1 VEQKGQKSKSKKT
14 HFFITYQFFL
24 QYAMTTA
31 SPRPSPGASYF
42 STIRGGGT
50 SSSPSSPSLS
60 AATAAAFAVVPPPPL
75 FENSSSPDGITH
87 HNNASSALNSTPYLQ
102 SRLVQLRHQSQ
113 DLSTELTKKLA
124 TSRSGQSLLHIG
136 PSLSTLPPDLT
147 SLLEALSP
155 LVTQV
160 EQYEAENRSELERL
174 VNQGREVQCAMKKRD
189 FSVQCAEIYSDL
201 MGAEEVLRRK
211 QQQQQQ
217 QPQEKEQST
226 ASKTKNNDDTNKRE
240 GGGYYED
247 DDDDWSEDEKEE
259 GKFINVFILCI
270 FIFANAL
277 IHKTQLYT
285 TTTTTTTEF
294 DHICSLERAAYTTLH
309 LLQELHN
316 SSADVSAMTTT
327 PKKPMKRATHPDGE
341 DTTDG
346 ASSNYNS
353 NNNNSNN
360 LPSLSDFSSSHDNA
374 LLNGVILEK
383 SRFLAKLAPRIRR
396 LESDTAKCLVS
407 TLEELLVRMRT
418 LMEDDNQG
426 QKYDD
431 DDGDNAVYYNIQQR
445 KSQHDDLLLMIGHC
459 LRGLALLGKG
469 ADAESAFARVA
480 VMPIIRSKLSM
491 GKLDEG
497 GSRGECAGLFFLL
510 DDIANTVSTMYGSIL
525 RSSESMFTNETTENG
540 SKRSSSTR
548 IEVDLVTCGVWV
560 PVATALMA
568 DPGIKMAIFSP
579 GIANVLQANYSALD
593 TFLSEL
599 ANSLLVQSQGSGD
612 SDVSRDK
619 EEEKTSMETGD
630 FSHLYYRPNIKTDAI
645 ERAQARLY
653 AHPTTVEFSKRWNLP
668 IYYQLRFA
676 EFCKRLDKAVEG
688 VCREGWTADVFTGD
702 AKDGTKISDTFGYE
716 LPFFLELY
724 DILLS
729 MWKPD
734 VYLRPLTH
742 RFLRGAMQ
750 LIGRVLAFV
759 KEGTDG
765 KIQFGGADHP
775 EEVGS
780 ETKDPSETIAAIPV
794 YFWSE
799 RVEDVAVVAW
809 ELTIL
814 ETCLTHDY
822 LDTIANTVC
831 PNDKESRQST
841 HNSSSELEE
850 IRSLASDVLMES
862 SQEFSPLVSH
872 SWNRL
877 IVDRLTKQCCI
888 PLTAVKGV
896 AATYRMTNRPPPSQA
911 SPFVAAILRPL
922 KEFDATFA
930 SRTPP
935 QIGDEWKQQIVG
947 AVSCKYS
954 LAVEDLIATV
964 KRTEDALKSRKTRK
978 MMAGGMSDGEKV
990 KLQLL
995 LDYRQYRNDV
1005 EELGL
1010 ETDSIEGLV
1019 KLNQLTL
1026 EAESLLSE

>member
-1 VEQKGQKSKSKKT
+1 
-14 HFFITYQFFL
+14 
-24 QYAMTTA
+24 
-31 SPRPSPGASYF
+31 
-42 STIRGGGT
+42 
-50 SSSPSSPSLS
+50 
-60 AATAAAFAVVPPPPL
+60 
-75 FENSSSPDGITH
+75 
-87 HNNASSALNSTPYLQ
+87 
-102 SRLVQLRHQSQ
+102 
-113 DLSTELTKKLA
+113 
-124 TSRSGQSLLHIG
+124 
-136 PSLSTLPPDLT
+136 
-147 SLLEALSP
+147 
-155 LVTQV
+155 
-160 EQYEAENRSELERL
+160 
-174 VNQGREVQCAMKKRD
+174 
-189 FSVQCAEIYSDL
+189 
-201 MGAEEVLRRK
+201 
-211 QQQQQQ
+211 
-217 QPQEKEQST
+217 
-226 ASKTKNNDDTNKRE
+226 
-240 GGGYYED
+240 
-247 DDDDWSEDEKEE
+247 
-259 GKFINVFILCI
+259 
-270 FIFANAL
+270 
-277 IHKTQLYT
+277 
-285 TTTTTTTEF
+285 
-294 DHICSLERAAYTTLH
+294 
-309 LLQELHN
+309 
-316 SSADVSAMTTT
+316 MTTT
-327 PKKPMKRATHPDGE
+327 PKKRTAQQPDGDE
-341 DTTDG
+341 NDD
-346 ASSNYNS
+346 SNNS
-353 NNNNSNN
+353 NSSANNN
-360 LPSLSDFSSSHDNA
+360 LPSLSDFSSSDNTS
-374 LLNGVILEK
+374 LNGVVLEK

-407 TLEELLVRMRT
+407 TLEELLVRLRS
-418 LMEDDNQG
+418 LMEDENNDTMNEG
-426 QKYDD
+426 MNTTTGYDD
-431 DDGDNAVYYNIQQR
+431 NIKQQR

-480 VMPIIRSKLSM
+480 IMPIIRSKLSM

-510 DDIANTVSTMYGSIL
+510 DGIANTISTMYGSIL
-525 RSSESMFTNETTENG
+525 RSSECMFTNETSGTG
-540 SKRSSSTR
+540 SKSSTASR
-548 IEVDLVTCGVWV
+548 MEVDLVTCGVWV

-599 ANSLLVQSQGSGD
+599 AGSLLRQLPQEEED
-612 SDVSRDK
+612 AKKR
-619 EEEKTSMETGD
+619 EEEKTSIETGN
-630 FSHLYYRPNIKTDAI
+630 FSHLYYRPTIQADAI

-702 AKDGTKISDTFGYE
+702 AKDGKKISDTFGFE
-716 LPFFLELY
+716 LPFFFELY

-759 KEGTDG
+759 KEGADG
-765 KIQFGGADHP
+765 KIQFGGAAEQS
-775 EEVGS
+775 EEEKTDSS
-780 ETKDPSETIAAIPV
+780 EMNVATPA
-794 YFWSE
+794 YFWNE

-822 LDTIANTVC
+822 LDYVANTVC

-841 HNSSSELEE
+841 HNSSSELDE
-850 IRSLASDVLMES
+850 IRSLASEVLVEC

-872 SWNRL
+872 CWNTL

-911 SPFVAAILRPL
+911 SPFLASVLRPL
-922 KEFDATFA
+922 KEFDTTFS

-935 QIGDEWKQQIVG
+935 QIGDVWKQKIVE
-947 AVSCKYS
+947 AVSSKYS
-954 LAVEDLIATV
+954 VAVEDLIATV
-964 KRTEDALKSRKTRK
+964 KRTEEALKSRKTRK

-995 LDYRQYRNDV
+995 LDYRQYKKDV

-1010 ETDSIEGLV
+1010 ESNSIEGIV
-1019 KLNQLTL
+1019 KLNQLTA
-1026 EAESLLSE
+1026 EAENLLPK

>member
-1 VEQKGQKSKSKKT
+1 MIV
-14 HFFITYQFFL
+14 
-24 QYAMTTA
+24 
-31 SPRPSPGASYF
+31 PSH
-42 STIRGGGT
+42 I
-50 SSSPSSPSLS
+50 
-60 AATAAAFAVVPPPPL
+60 
-75 FENSSSPDGITH
+75 H
-87 HNNASSALNSTPYLQ
+87 
-102 SRLVQLRHQSQ
+102 VQPNPIH
-113 DLSTELTKKLA
+113 K
-124 TSRSGQSLLHIG
+124 
-136 PSLSTLPPDLT
+136 
-147 SLLEALSP
+147 
-155 LVTQV
+155 
-160 EQYEAENRSELERL
+160 
-174 VNQGREVQCAMKKRD
+174 
-189 FSVQCAEIYSDL
+189 
-201 MGAEEVLRRK
+201 K
-211 QQQQQQ
+211 QQ
-217 QPQEKEQST
+217 
-226 ASKTKNNDDTNKRE
+226 
-240 GGGYYED
+240 
-247 DDDDWSEDEKEE
+247 
-259 GKFINVFILCI
+259 
-270 FIFANAL
+270 
-277 IHKTQLYT
+277 HKS
-285 TTTTTTTEF
+285 EF
-294 DHICSLERAAYTTLH
+294 DHICSLERAAYTTLY
-309 LLQELHN
+309 LLQELHS

-327 PKKPMKRATHPDGE
+327 PKKPIKRAADGE
-341 DTTDG
+341 DNDG
-346 ASSNYNS
+346 CNNNN
-353 NNNNSNN
+353 NNNNSITNDGN
-360 LPSLSDFSSSHDNA
+360 LLPSLSDFSSNGDNA
-374 LLNGVILEK
+374 SLNGVILEK

-407 TLEELLVRMRT
+407 TLEELLVRVRT
-418 LMEDDNQG
+418 LMEDDNDNNEG
-426 QKYDD
+426 QYDTT
-431 DDGDNAVYYNIQQR
+431 YNKQQR

-480 VMPIIRSKLSM
+480 IMPIIRSKLSM

-510 DDIANTVSTMYGSIL
+510 DGIANTVSTQYGSIL
-525 RSSESMFTNETTENG
+525 RSSESMFTNETGNAGG
-540 SKRSSSTR
+540 SKASSSSSMM
-548 IEVDLVTCGVWV
+548 EVDLVTGGVWV

-599 ANSLLVQSQGSGD
+599 ANSLLLQCAQGS
-612 SDVSRDK
+612 SDEDVNQEE
-619 EEEKTSMETGD
+619 EEEKTSIETGD
-630 FSHLYYRPNIKTDAI
+630 LSHLYYRPTIKANAI
-645 ERAQARLY
+645 ERAQTRLY

-702 AKDGTKISDTFGYE
+702 AKDGKKISDTFGFE
-716 LPFFLELY
+716 LPFFFELY

-750 LIGRVLAFV
+750 LIGRVLAFA
-759 KEGTDG
+759 KEGADG
-765 KIQFGGADHP
+765 KIQFGGTDKSEEAD
-775 EEVGS
+775 S
-780 ETKDPSETIAAIPV
+780 ESDPSETVVATPA
-794 YFWSE
+794 YFWNE

-809 ELTIL
+809 ELTIF

-822 LDTIANTVC
+822 LDSVANTVC

-862 SQEFSPLVSH
+862 SQEFSPFVSH
-872 SWNRL
+872 SWNKL

-896 AATYRMTNRPPPSQA
+896 AATYRMTNRPPPTQA
-911 SPFVAAILRPL
+911 SPFVGSILRPL
-922 KEFDATFA
+922 KEFDATFS

-935 QIGDEWKQQIVG
+935 QIGDKWKQQIVG
-947 AVSCKYS
+947 AISSKYS

-964 KRTEDALKSRKTRK
+964 KRTEEALKSRKTRK
-978 MMAGGMSDGEKV
+978 MMVGGMSDGEKV

-995 LDYRQYRNDV
+995 LDYRQYKTDV
-1005 EELGL
+1005 DELDL

-1026 EAESLLSE
+1026 EAEGLLSE

>member
-1 VEQKGQKSKSKKT
+1 
-14 HFFITYQFFL
+14 
-24 QYAMTTA
+24 
-31 SPRPSPGASYF
+31 
-42 STIRGGGT
+42 
-50 SSSPSSPSLS
+50 
-60 AATAAAFAVVPPPPL
+60 
-75 FENSSSPDGITH
+75 
-87 HNNASSALNSTPYLQ
+87 
-102 SRLVQLRHQSQ
+102 
-113 DLSTELTKKLA
+113 
-124 TSRSGQSLLHIG
+124 
-136 PSLSTLPPDLT
+136 
-147 SLLEALSP
+147 
-155 LVTQV
+155 V
-160 EQYEAENRSELERL
+160 EQYESENRGELDRL
-174 VNQGREVQCAMKKRD
+174 VHMGREVQCAVKKRE
-189 FSVQCAEIYSDL
+189 FSGQCAEIYSDL
-201 MGAEEVLRRK
+201 MGAEEVLRWK
-211 QQQQQQ
+211 QVQQKQKKS
-217 QPQEKEQST
+217 EKG
-226 ASKTKNNDDTNKRE
+226 AGKNKKNDESSSSR
-240 GGGYYED
+240 YEYNM
-247 DDDDWSEDEKEE
+247 DDDDWSEDETEE
-259 GKFINVFILCI
+259 
-270 FIFANAL
+270 
-277 IHKTQLYT
+277 
-285 TTTTTTTEF
+285 EF
-294 DHICSLERAAYTTLH
+294 DHICSLERAAYTTLY

-327 PKKPMKRATHPDGE
+327 PKKRTAQLSEGDENDG
-341 DTTDG
+341 
-346 ASSNYNS
+346 SNS
-353 NNNNSNN
+353 NNNNTSVNNN
-360 LPSLSDFSSSHDNA
+360 LPSLSDFSSNDNTS
-374 LLNGVILEK
+374 LNGVVLEK

-407 TLEELLVRMRT
+407 TLEELLLRVRS
-418 LMEDDNQG
+418 LMEDENDTNDGNDTGYDN
-426 QKYDD
+426 K
-431 DDGDNAVYYNIQQR
+431 QQR

-480 VMPIIRSKLSM
+480 IMPIIRSKLSM

-510 DDIANTVSTMYGSIL
+510 DGIANTISSMYGSIL
-525 RSSESMFTNETTENG
+525 RSSECMFTNETGNG
-540 SKRSSSTR
+540 FKTLVMSRM
-548 IEVDLVTCGVWV
+548 EVDLVTCGVWV

-599 ANSLLVQSQGSGD
+599 ASSLLRQSPQQQEE
-612 SDVSRDK
+612 DVK
-619 EEEKTSMETGD
+619 KGQEKTSIETGN
-630 FSHLYYRPNIKTDAI
+630 FSHLYFRPTIQADAI

-702 AKDGTKISDTFGYE
+702 AKDGKKISDTFGYE
-716 LPFFLELY
+716 LPFFFELY

-729 MWKPD
+729 MWKSD

-759 KEGTDG
+759 KDGADG
-765 KIQFGGADHP
+765 KIQFGGTDQQSEAAMDS
-775 EEVGS
+775 S
-780 ETKDPSETIAAIPV
+780 ETSVVTPA
-794 YFWSE
+794 YYWNE
-799 RVEDVAVVAW
+799 RVEDIAVVSW

-822 LDTIANTVC
+822 LDYVANTVC

-841 HNSSSELEE
+841 HNSSLELEE
-850 IRSLASDVLMES
+850 IRLLASEVLVEC

-872 SWNRL
+872 SWNTL

-911 SPFVAAILRPL
+911 SPFLASVLRPL
-922 KEFDATFA
+922 KEFDTTFS

-935 QIGDEWKQQIVG
+935 QIGDLWKQKIVE
-947 AVSCKYS
+947 AVSLKYS
-954 LAVEDLIATV
+954 IAVEDLIATV
-964 KRTEDALKSRKTRK
+964 KRTEEALKSRKTRK

-995 LDYRQYRNDV
+995 LDYRQFKNDV

-1010 ETDSIEGLV
+1010 ESNSIEGIV
-1019 KLNQLTL
+1019 KLNQLTA
-1026 EAESLLSE
+1026 EAESLLLK

>member
-1 VEQKGQKSKSKKT
+1 M
-14 HFFITYQFFL
+14 
-24 QYAMTTA
+24 ATT
-31 SPRPSPGASYF
+31 SSGPSPGASYF
-42 STIRGGGT
+42 STIH
-50 SSSPSSPSLS
+50 SASPSAAASSLS
-60 AATAAAFAVVPPPPL
+60 AATSAAAAAAAALTVPPPP
-75 FENSSSPDGITH
+75 FSEESKIDTPNTSDVHNS
-87 HNNASSALNSTPYLQ
+87 SSALNSTPYLQ

-155 LVTQV
+155 LLSQV
-160 EQYEAENRSELERL
+160 EQYESENRGELDRL
-174 VNQGREVQCAMKKRD
+174 VHMGREVQCAVKKRE
-189 FSVQCAEIYSDL
+189 FSGQCAEIYSDL
-201 MGAEEVLRRK
+201 MGAEEVLRWK
-211 QQQQQQ
+211 QVQQKQKKS
-217 QPQEKEQST
+217 EKG
-226 ASKTKNNDDTNKRE
+226 AGKNKKNDESSSSR
-240 GGGYYED
+240 YEYNM
-247 DDDDWSEDEKEE
+247 DDDDWSEDETEE
-259 GKFINVFILCI
+259 
-270 FIFANAL
+270 
-277 IHKTQLYT
+277 
-285 TTTTTTTEF
+285 EF
-294 DHICSLERAAYTTLH
+294 DHICSLERAAYTTLY

-327 PKKPMKRATHPDGE
+327 PKKRTAQQSEGDENDG
-341 DTTDG
+341 
-346 ASSNYNS
+346 SNS
-353 NNNNSNN
+353 NNNNTSVNNN
-360 LPSLSDFSSSHDNA
+360 LPSLSDFSSNDNTS
-374 LLNGVILEK
+374 LNGVVLEK

-407 TLEELLVRMRT
+407 TLEELLVRVRS
-418 LMEDDNQG
+418 LMEDENDTNDGNNTGYDN
-426 QKYDD
+426 K
-431 DDGDNAVYYNIQQR
+431 QQR

-480 VMPIIRSKLSM
+480 IMPIIRSKLSM

-510 DDIANTVSTMYGSIL
+510 DGIANTISTMYGSIL
-525 RSSESMFTNETTENG
+525 RSSECMFTNETGNG
-540 SKRSSSTR
+540 FKTLVTSRM
-548 IEVDLVTCGVWV
+548 EVDLVTCGVWV

-599 ANSLLVQSQGSGD
+599 ASSLLRQSPQQQEE
-612 SDVSRDK
+612 DVK
-619 EEEKTSMETGD
+619 KGQEKTSIETGN
-630 FSHLYYRPNIKTDAI
+630 FSHLYFRPTIQADAI

-702 AKDGTKISDTFGYE
+702 AKDGKKISDTFGYE
-716 LPFFLELY
+716 LPFFFELY

-729 MWKPD
+729 MWKSD

-759 KEGTDG
+759 KDGADG
-765 KIQFGGADHP
+765 KIQFGGTDQQSEAAMDS
-775 EEVGS
+775 S
-780 ETKDPSETIAAIPV
+780 ETSVVTPA
-794 YFWSE
+794 YYWNE
-799 RVEDVAVVAW
+799 RVEDIAVVSW

-822 LDTIANTVC
+822 LDYVANTVC

-841 HNSSSELEE
+841 HNSSLELEE
-850 IRSLASDVLMES
+850 IRLLASEVLVEC

-872 SWNRL
+872 SWNTL

-911 SPFVAAILRPL
+911 SPFLASVLRPL
-922 KEFDATFA
+922 KEFDTTFS

-935 QIGDEWKQQIVG
+935 QIGDLWKQKIVE
-947 AVSCKYS
+947 AVSSKYS
-954 LAVEDLIATV
+954 IAVEDLIATV
-964 KRTEDALKSRKTRK
+964 KRTEEALKSRKTRK

-995 LDYRQYRNDV
+995 LDYRQFKNDV

-1010 ETDSIEGLV
+1010 ESNSIEGIV
-1019 KLNQLTL
+1019 KLNQLTA
-1026 EAESLLSE
+1026 EAESLLPK

>member
-1 VEQKGQKSKSKKT
+1 
-14 HFFITYQFFL
+14 
-24 QYAMTTA
+24 M
-31 SPRPSPGASYF
+31 
-42 STIRGGGT
+42 
-50 SSSPSSPSLS
+50 
-60 AATAAAFAVVPPPPL
+60 
-75 FENSSSPDGITH
+75 
-87 HNNASSALNSTPYLQ
+87 
-102 SRLVQLRHQSQ
+102 
-113 DLSTELTKKLA
+113 
-124 TSRSGQSLLHIG
+124 
-136 PSLSTLPPDLT
+136 STLTPT
-147 SLLEALSP
+147 
-155 LVTQV
+155 
-160 EQYEAENRSELERL
+160 
-174 VNQGREVQCAMKKRD
+174 NQS
-189 FSVQCAEIYSDL
+189 FL
-201 MGAEEVLRRK
+201 
-211 QQQQQQ
+211 
-217 QPQEKEQST
+217 
-226 ASKTKNNDDTNKRE
+226 
-240 GGGYYED
+240 
-247 DDDDWSEDEKEE
+247 
-259 GKFINVFILCI
+259 
-270 FIFANAL
+270 
-277 IHKTQLYT
+277 
-285 TTTTTTTEF
+285 EF
-294 DHICSLERAAYTTLH
+294 DHICSLERAAYTTLY
-309 LLQELHN
+309 LLQELHS

-327 PKKPMKRATHPDGE
+327 PKKRTAQQSDGDE
-341 DTTDG
+341 NDD
-346 ASSNYNS
+346 SNIS
-353 NNNNSNN
+353 NNSVNNT
-360 LPSLSDFSSSHDNA
+360 LPSLSDFSSSDNTS
-374 LLNGVILEK
+374 LNGVVLEK

-407 TLEELLVRMRT
+407 TLEELLVRVRS
-418 LMEDDNQG
+418 LMEDENNDTMNEG
-426 QKYDD
+426 MNTTTDYDD
-431 DDGDNAVYYNIQQR
+431 NVKQQR

-480 VMPIIRSKLSM
+480 IMPIIRSKLSM

-510 DDIANTVSTMYGSIL
+510 DGIANTISTMYGSIL
-525 RSSESMFTNETTENG
+525 RSSECMFTNETSGNG
-540 SKRSSSTR
+540 WKAPTASRM
-548 IEVDLVTCGVWV
+548 EVDLVTCGVWV

-599 ANSLLVQSQGSGD
+599 AGSLLRRLPQEED
-612 SDVSRDK
+612 DALK
-619 EEEKTSMETGD
+619 KEEEEEKTSFEAGN
-630 FSHLYYRPNIKTDAI
+630 FSHLYYRPTIQADAI

-702 AKDGTKISDTFGYE
+702 AKDGKKISDTFGFE
-716 LPFFLELY
+716 LPFFFELY

-759 KEGTDG
+759 KEGADG
-765 KIQFGGADHP
+765 KIQFGGAEQSA
-775 EEVGS
+775 EEKTDSS
-780 ETKDPSETIAAIPV
+780 EMSVATPA
-794 YFWSE
+794 YFWNE

-822 LDTIANTVC
+822 LDYVANTVC

-841 HNSSSELEE
+841 HNSSLELDE
-850 IRSLASDVLMES
+850 IRSLASEVLMEC

-872 SWNRL
+872 CWNTL

-911 SPFVAAILRPL
+911 SPFLASVLRPL
-922 KEFDATFA
+922 KEFDTTFS

-935 QIGDEWKQQIVG
+935 QIGDVWKQKIVE
-947 AVSCKYS
+947 AVSSKYS
-954 LAVEDLIATV
+954 VAVEDLIATV
-964 KRTEDALKSRKTRK
+964 KRTEEALKSRKTRK

-995 LDYRQYRNDV
+995 LDYRQYKKDV

-1010 ETDSIEGLV
+1010 ESNSIEGIV
-1019 KLNQLTL
+1019 KLNQLTA
-1026 EAESLLSE
+1026 EAENLLPT

>member
-1 VEQKGQKSKSKKT
+1 
-14 HFFITYQFFL
+14 
-24 QYAMTTA
+24 
-31 SPRPSPGASYF
+31 
-42 STIRGGGT
+42 
-50 SSSPSSPSLS
+50 
-60 AATAAAFAVVPPPPL
+60 
-75 FENSSSPDGITH
+75 
-87 HNNASSALNSTPYLQ
+87 
-102 SRLVQLRHQSQ
+102 
-113 DLSTELTKKLA
+113 
-124 TSRSGQSLLHIG
+124 
-136 PSLSTLPPDLT
+136 
-147 SLLEALSP
+147 
-155 LVTQV
+155 
-160 EQYEAENRSELERL
+160 
-174 VNQGREVQCAMKKRD
+174 
-189 FSVQCAEIYSDL
+189 
-201 MGAEEVLRRK
+201 
-211 QQQQQQ
+211 
-217 QPQEKEQST
+217 
-226 ASKTKNNDDTNKRE
+226 
-240 GGGYYED
+240 
-247 DDDDWSEDEKEE
+247 
-259 GKFINVFILCI
+259 
-270 FIFANAL
+270 
-277 IHKTQLYT
+277 
-285 TTTTTTTEF
+285 
-294 DHICSLERAAYTTLH
+294 
-309 LLQELHN
+309 
-316 SSADVSAMTTT
+316 MTTT
-327 PKKPMKRATHPDGE
+327 PKKRPTQQPDGDE
-341 DTTDG
+341 NDG
-346 ASSNYNS
+346 SNNS
-353 NNNNSNN
+353 NNSVNNN
-360 LPSLSDFSSSHDNA
+360 LPSLSDFSSSDNTS
-374 LLNGVILEK
+374 LNGVVLEK

-407 TLEELLVRMRT
+407 TLEELLVRVRS
-418 LMEDDNQG
+418 LMEDENNDTMNEG
-426 QKYDD
+426 INTTTGYDD
-431 DDGDNAVYYNIQQR
+431 NMKQQR

-480 VMPIIRSKLSM
+480 IMPIIRSKLSM

-510 DDIANTVSTMYGSIL
+510 DGIANTISTMYGSIL
-525 RSSESMFTNETTENG
+525 RSSECMFTNETTG
-540 SKRSSSTR
+540 TGFKASTASR
-548 IEVDLVTCGVWV
+548 MEVDLVTCGVWV

-599 ANSLLVQSQGSGD
+599 AGSLLRQLPQEED
-612 SDVSRDK
+612 DAK
-619 EEEKTSMETGD
+619 EEKTSIETGN
-630 FSHLYYRPNIKTDAI
+630 FSHLYYRPTIQADAI

-702 AKDGTKISDTFGYE
+702 AKDGKKISDTFGFE
-716 LPFFLELY
+716 LPFFFELY

-759 KEGTDG
+759 KEGADG
-765 KIQFGGADHP
+765 KIQFGGTEQS
-775 EEVGS
+775 EEEKMDSS
-780 ETKDPSETIAAIPV
+780 EMSVATPT
-794 YFWSE
+794 YFWNE

-822 LDTIANTVC
+822 LDYVANTVC

-841 HNSSSELEE
+841 HNSSLELDE
-850 IRSLASDVLMES
+850 IRSLASEVLIEC

-872 SWNRL
+872 CWNTL

-911 SPFVAAILRPL
+911 SPFLASVLRPL
-922 KEFDATFA
+922 KEFDTTFS

-935 QIGDEWKQQIVG
+935 QIGDVWKQKIVE
-947 AVSCKYS
+947 AVSSKYS
-954 LAVEDLIATV
+954 VAVEDLIATV
-964 KRTEDALKSRKTRK
+964 KRTEEALKSRKTRK

-995 LDYRQYRNDV
+995 LDYRQYKKDV

-1010 ETDSIEGLV
+1010 ESNSIEGIV
-1019 KLNQLTL
+1019 KLNQLTA
-1026 EAESLLSE
+1026 EAENLLPK